1 MPRRRPTLASY
12 AARRW
17 RSLGLL
23 LVLLLGSL
31 LVLAV
36 TDRGHEPLWTAR
48 TGVIDSAAVAP
59 DGSAVY
65 TLIREDGNV
74 TRLEARRGETGTLLW
89 ESRLHAPRALLAAG
103 EGGVALATDF
113 PFAFLTVYGEDGS
126 LRYQA
131 PLQGNPRA
139 LRMEG
144 DRVAIALQA
153 PGNPVLVLED
163 GNLARTLRF
172 GSFVKAIDLRS
183 GHLAAGTGDGE
194 VALFA
199 PNGTALVNVSLN
211 LSVRSLQLSRDGT
224 MLLVGGYGLAPGA
237 LGGSLA
243 LLDAATQPPLRWT
256 QAVTAGV
263 GYVDL
268 DDNGVWAMAVEESP
282 PRYRLRVY
290 EAATGASRW
299 VREVDGNVAGDD
311 SGSVGG
317 ASLSPD
323 GRSVVVASLR
333 GDLRVLRTSDAAQRW
348 TFEVEGVT
356 QATFAR
362 DAPDLVFA
370 TGRLVPTGAYSTN
383 AFLFSVASEPLQG
396 HMPILSLLL
405 AAATAL
411 AAAAIVGLGYWRA
424 RRAY

>member
-1 MPRRRPTLASY
+1 MPRRRPTIASY

-17 RSLGLL
+17 RALGLL
-23 LVLLLGSL
+23 GVLLLGSL
-31 LVLAV
+31 LVLGV

-65 TLIREDGNV
+65 ALIREEGNV
-74 TRLEARRGETGTLLW
+74 TRLEARRGESGTLLW
-89 ESRLHAPRALLAAG
+89 ESQLHAPRALLAAG

-126 LRYQA
+126 LRHRA
-131 PLQGNPRA
+131 PLEGNPRA

-153 PGNPVLVLED
+153 PGNPVLVYE
-163 GNLARTLRF
+163 GGSLARTLRF

-183 GHLAAGTGDGE
+183 GHIAAGTGDGE

-199 PNGTALVNVSLN
+199 PNGTALANASLPM
-211 LSVRSLQLSRDGT
+211 SVRSLQLSRDGT
-224 MLLVGGYGLAPGA
+224 MLLVGGYGLSPGD
-237 LGGSLA
+237 LSGGVA

-256 QAVTAGV
+256 QAVGAGV
-263 GYVDL
+263 GYVGL
-268 DDNGVWAMAVEESP
+268 DDNGVWAMVVEESP

-290 EAATGASRW
+290 EAASGTSRW

-333 GDLRVLRTSDAAQRW
+333 GDLRVLRTSDAAPRW
-348 TFEVEGVT
+348 SFEAEGVT
-356 QATFAR
+356 HATFAR

-370 TGRLVPTGAYSTN
+370 TGRLVPTGPYSTN
-383 AFLFSVASEPLQG
+383 AFLFSVSREPLQG
-396 HMPILSLLL
+396 HLPILAILLTATAIL
-405 AAATAL
+405 AATAV
-411 AAAAIVGLGYWRA
+411 VGVGYWRA